1 MYRGTYYISTRRKY
15 LKLISNAMLI
25 IIEHKNNK
33 VTVTSQVP
41 INNKRKF
48 GPLLFAGT
56 KFSEISDLPD
66 FHLIF
71 VSTNIQIFNTF
82 E

>member
-1 MYRGTYYISTRRKY
+1 MYRGTYYISPCKY

-25 IIEHKNNK
+25 IKIIIK

-66 FHLIF
+66 FH
-71 VSTNIQIFNTF
+71 
-82 E
+82 